1 MYVHG
6 EMRKMPNSTP
16 APEMPGKRR
25 RDPEARRRAIV
36 DAAAELL
43 MEGDDLTHRRVADRA
58 NVPLGATTYY
68 FASLDDLREA
78 ALELLASQ
86 IDDALAELRDQM
98 DALGGDREALA
109 ALMHGYLGDR
119 HQLGA
124 DLAIYSAALRRPEL
138 RPLAARGLD
147 GMVEVLSA
155 WTDPTSAR
163 LLAACFDGI
172 ALHSFFHDEPFD
184 LGAVTRAVTDLMY
197 PLADDDRRTTE
208 ENT

>member
-1 MYVHG
+1 
-6 EMRKMPNSTP
+6 MPDKTPVPERSST
-16 APEMPGKRR
+16 RR

-36 DAAAELL
+36 EAAAQLL

-58 NVPLGATTYY
+58 DVPLGATTYY
-68 FASLDDLREA
+68 FASLDELREA
-78 ALELLASQ
+78 ALELLAGQ
-86 IDDALAELRDQM
+86 IDDALAELRDRM

-109 ALMHGYLGDR
+109 ALMHSYLGDR

-124 DLAIYSAALRRPEL
+124 DLTIYSAALRRPEL
-138 RPLAARGLD
+138 RPLAARGLE

-172 ALHSFFHDEPFD
+172 ALHSFLHGDPFD
-184 LGAVTRAVTDLMY
+184 LDAVTRAVTDLMY
-197 PLADDDRRTTE
+197 PLADEDRRTTE
-208 ENT
+208 ENP